1 MKHISRI
8 VLFLALSIQV
18 VFAIPENSV
27 EEANDY
33 LIITTYNETGETR
46 PMVWTLRKKIIQSV
60 DFADTEPVR
69 SSKDHDKVIR
79 FIVRIRITTTEL
91 QETKQGIENKQYI
104 SLWIDISKARK
115 LMKDIAIKSSK
126 MKPIKMQNKTELGN
140 PLPPR
145 SRDL

>member
-60 DFADTEPVR
+60 DFADIHGAEQNLKRFHVGLTPPIVFDCRMKPWYTEVLAVDPA
-69 SSKDHDKVIR
+69 
-79 FIVRIRITTTEL
+79 
-91 QETKQGIENKQYI
+91 TK
-104 SLWIDISKARK
+104 K
-115 LMKDIAIKSSK
+115 LVDGKIKS
-126 MKPIKMQNKTELGN
+126 M
-140 PLPPR
+140 LPAQWR
-145 SRDL
+145 